1 MADNSLKRVLPRD
14 KPAVVEQRKRRAGA
28 DDDAEDRP
36 AGAGAGAGDAADDGL
51 VFEDP
56 FGDEYAEDEDES
68 SYGEDEDEDDE
79 EGSGDGEDGGAAAGA
94 DGDTSRGAAAA
105 PVRVKSRPA
114 EMDEDEEED
123 DADDGGAARKVKD
136 VWRPGIDSLAEG
148 EVLECDPEAYVM
160 YHKMNVDWPCLS
172 FDVVPDKLGMG
183 RTKFPLSCTVVAGT
197 QADSHGSNKLM
208 VMRFSS
214 LHRTQHDGRDSDS
227 DVSDDDDEDDDAE
240 LEVERISHPGAVNR
254 VRVMPQEPHIVA
266 AWSETGKVNLFD
278 VRPQLRLLDAHEG
291 KGAAPPI
298 PRGYGPVK
306 TFSGHKSEG
315 FALAWSGAAAGR
327 LATGDCKG
335 RIFVWEVDQAAAGA

>member
-1 MADNSLKRVLPRD
+1 
-14 KPAVVEQRKRRAGA
+14 
-28 DDDAEDRP
+28 
-36 AGAGAGAGDAADDGL
+36 
-51 VFEDP
+51 
-56 FGDEYAEDEDES
+56 
-68 SYGEDEDEDDE
+68 
-79 EGSGDGEDGGAAAGA
+79 
-94 DGDTSRGAAAA
+94 
-105 PVRVKSRPA
+105 
-114 EMDEDEEED
+114 
-123 DADDGGAARKVKD
+123 
-136 VWRPGIDSLAEG
+136 
-148 EVLECDPEAYVM
+148 M

-315 FALAWSGAAAGR
+315 FAVAWSGAAAGR